1 MLDGLH
7 LQSTLKQPGF
17 ANFSTGEIG
26 WVSKQQNCPIATFD
40 QENLHQILALHF
52 RISENVLPKRA
63 EEMKL
68 EELRRARK
76 VREDFAAAE
85 RAEGERKAAG
95 AAAMREV
102 AEHARLVLSIEM
114 GLISHFMHSISKSAT
129 VCIGLFLKEKLTR
142 A

>member
-1 MLDGLH
+1 MKYRRTPSFVHSGFDNSFMEGKDGYRNTP
-7 LQSTLKQPGF
+7 S
-17 ANFSTGEIG
+17 
-26 WVSKQQNCPIATFD
+26 ATFD
-40 QENLHQILALHF
+40 QGNLQPNIVLAVDLSLHF

-95 AAAMREV
+95 AAAMKDV
-102 AEHARLVLSIEM
+102 ADHAR
-114 GLISHFMHSISKSAT
+114 
-129 VCIGLFLKEKLTR
+129 
-142 A
+142 